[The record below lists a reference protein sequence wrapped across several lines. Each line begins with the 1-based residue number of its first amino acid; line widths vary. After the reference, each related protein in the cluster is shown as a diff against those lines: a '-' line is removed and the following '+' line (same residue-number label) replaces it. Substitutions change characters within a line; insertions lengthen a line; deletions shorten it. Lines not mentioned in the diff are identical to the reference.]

1 MTSKSTNGANGKKPT
16 VIVFGRDADDK
27 PRAGV
32 FIGKVADAA
41 RQAAG
46 TLPVRVLDATT
57 PDSQTLA
64 AKTPPGRMQD
74 DGKPFLPYVPR
85 DLYDQIVTI
94 ASAQPQ
100 PQPQAPGATPP
111 PAGNVSPAAKTAPG
125 LPRTWDEIA
134 TGQVVIAQDDSADEG
149 WWEAVVVDRKNDVLT
164 LRWRDYPKY
173 KAFTRHVAAIAM
185 LNPTTK

>member
-32 FIGKVADAA
+32 FIGKTADAA

-46 TLPVRVLDATT
+46 TLPLRVLDAMT

-100 PQPQAPGATPP
+100 SQAAAGTDPL
-111 PAGNVSPAAKTAPG
+111 PAGNASPAAKTAPG
-125 LPRTWDEIA
+125 LPRTWMRLPPARSSLPKTTLPTKAGGRPSSSIA
-134 TGQVVIAQDDSADEG
+134 
-149 WWEAVVVDRKNDVLT
+149 R
-164 LRWRDYPKY
+164 
-173 KAFTRHVAAIAM
+173 
-185 LNPTTK
+185 TTS

>member
-46 TLPVRVLDATT
+46 TLPLRVLDAMT

-94 ASAQPQ
+94 ASAQPHAAGTWRHSTAGRQ
-100 PQPQAPGATPP
+100 CLACGETGAR
-111 PAGNVSPAAKTAPG
+111 PAADLG
-125 LPRTWDEIA
+125 
-134 TGQVVIAQDDSADEG
+134 
-149 WWEAVVVDRKNDVLT
+149 
-164 LRWRDYPKY
+164 
-173 KAFTRHVAAIAM
+173 
-185 LNPTTK
+185 